1 MNLPKTIRTQSDDSR
16 AQKHAVLP
24 HNPKRHSASFRRV
37 LVLVYG
43 TVVLFALLITGIY
56 TVVSPQIF
64 ASNKISDLI
73 PKGQIIAG
81 YIESTLRGE
90 LSSTYLVPLIGRST
104 SQWEATVWVV
114 DANGDTLI
122 RTQQIEGRRV
132 GRLPAKLSESMLP
145 QVLSGEVATHV
156 GSMEDL
162 TVSDGASHRKSAR
175 SSGVMNGLSEGSA
188 KAPETDSTEEVMN
201 GNLVVVAV
209 PITFMDEVIG
219 AVFMAQSMT
228 EIMGGMQAL
237 TNTLA
242 LSLLLVGLLMLPVV
256 LFFAS
261 RMVRPITRM
270 RTVALTMAGGD
281 LTARA
286 EDGSNDE
293 YGELGRALNYLSSE
307 LGSTISSLQMERNRL
322 QSLINGLSEG
332 IIAVD
337 AKGATTLINPAVYG
351 LLNLQSTDDNVR
363 AAAPDVF
370 AMFDQALSSAQAVK
384 KTVWQGDVALHI
396 SVSPLLLQSG
406 EVTGCVGIV
415 SDVTSAERL
424 EQTRRDYVANVSHE
438 LRTPLTAMRALIE
451 PLRDGLVKT
460 EEQRQQIYDVVL
472 RETMRLSR
480 LVNDMLELSRLQS
493 GTASLSRSVFAP
505 LPLFNLIHETYSAYA
520 EDYQQT
526 FVYDVPEDLP
536 SVWGNPD
543 RTQQVL
549 IVLLDNAFKY
559 TPEGGVVTL
568 SACAEGDVVRVRVR
582 DTGVG
587 IPAADLPH
595 VFDRFYK
602 VDKSHHSK
610 GTGLGLVIAYEIMK
624 HLGEEMSVTSEPGQG
639 SCFTFTLHIAQ
650 GSAERTA
657 ELPKAPA

>member
-1 MNLPKTIRTQSDDSR
+1 MTAGRL
-16 AQKHAVLP
+16 
-24 HNPKRHSASFRRV
+24 KRHSASFRRV

-43 TVVLFALLITGIY
+43 TVILFALLITGIY

-114 DANGDTLI
+114 DASGDTLI

-175 SSGVMNGLSEGSA
+175 SSSVMNGLSEGSA

-568 SACAEGDVVRVRVR
+568 SACAEGDIVRVRVR

-610 GTGLGLVIAYEIMK
+610 GTGLGLAIAYEIMK

-650 GSAERTA
+650 GSAEKTA

>member
-1 MNLPKTIRTQSDDSR
+1 MTAGR
-16 AQKHAVLP
+16 
-24 HNPKRHSASFRRV
+24 PKRHSASFRRV

-43 TVVLFALLITGIY
+43 TVILFALLITGIY

-114 DANGDTLI
+114 DASGDTLI

-396 SVSPLLLQSG
+396 SVSPLLLPSG

-610 GTGLGLVIAYEIMK
+610 GTGLGLAIAYEIMK

-650 GSAERTA
+650 GSAEKTA

>member
-1 MNLPKTIRTQSDDSR
+1 MTRLKSLR
-16 AQKHAVLP
+16 ASGGAHDAIPGGK
-24 HNPKRHSASFRRV
+24 KRHSASFRRV

-64 ASNKISDLI
+64 ARNKISDLI

-145 QVLSGEVATHV
+145 QVLAGEVATHV

-162 TVSDGASHRKSAR
+162 SVSDNAGQHKSTQ
-175 SSGVMNGLSEGSA
+175 SGGVMDNLSDSKASESA
-188 KAPETDSTEEVMN
+188 DSTEEVMS
-201 GNLVVVAV
+201 GKLVVVAV
-209 PITFMDEVIG
+209 PITFMDDVIG

-242 LSLLLVGLLMLPVV
+242 LSLLLVALLMLPVV
-256 LFFAS
+256 LFFAA
-261 RMVRPITRM
+261 RMVQPITRM

-286 EDGSNDE
+286 EDTSNDE
-293 YGELGRALNYLSSE
+293 YGELGGALNYLSSE
-307 LGSTISSLQMERNRL
+307 LGRTISSLQMERNRL

-351 LLNLQSTDDNVR
+351 LLNLNSTAKDVR

-370 AMFDQALSSAQAVK
+370 AMFDEALASAQAVK

-396 SVSPLLLQSG
+396 SVSPLLTQSG
-406 EVTGCVGIV
+406 EVSGCVGIV

-505 LPLFNLIHETYSAYA
+505 LPLLDLIRETYSAYA

-526 FVYDVPEDLP
+526 FVYDVPKTLP
-536 SVWGNPD
+536 NVVGNPD

-549 IVLLDNAFKY
+549 IALLDNAFKY
-559 TPEGGVVTL
+559 TPEGGTVTL
-568 SACAEGDVVRVRVR
+568 SACTEGNIVRIRVT

-587 IPAADLPH
+587 IPAEDLPH

-610 GTGLGLVIAYEIMK
+610 GTGLGLAIAYEIMK
-624 HLGEEMSVTSEPGQG
+624 HLGEEMNVTSEPGQG
-639 SCFTFTLHIAQ
+639 SCFTFTLHIAD
-650 GSAERTA
+650 EKTA
-657 ELPKAPA
+657 LPE

>member
-1 MNLPKTIRTQSDDSR
+1 MTAGR
-16 AQKHAVLP
+16 
-24 HNPKRHSASFRRV
+24 PKRHSASFRRV

-43 TVVLFALLITGIY
+43 TVILFALLITGIY

-114 DANGDTLI
+114 DASGDTLI

-145 QVLSGEVATHV
+145 QVLSGEIATHV

-384 KTVWQGDVALHI
+384 KTVWQGDIALHI

-610 GTGLGLVIAYEIMK
+610 GTGLGLAIAYEIMK

-650 GSAERTA
+650 GTAEKTA

>member
-1 MNLPKTIRTQSDDSR
+1 MTAGSL
-16 AQKHAVLP
+16 
-24 HNPKRHSASFRRV
+24 KRHSASFRRV

-43 TVVLFALLITGIY
+43 TVILFALLITGIY

-114 DANGDTLI
+114 DASGDTLI

-188 KAPETDSTEEVMN
+188 KALETDSTEEVMN

-610 GTGLGLVIAYEIMK
+610 GTGLGLAIAYEIMK

-650 GSAERTA
+650 GAAEKTA

>member
-1 MNLPKTIRTQSDDSR
+1 MTAGR
-16 AQKHAVLP
+16 
-24 HNPKRHSASFRRV
+24 PKRHSASFRRV

-43 TVVLFALLITGIY
+43 TVILFALLITGIY

-114 DANGDTLI
+114 DASGDTLI

-145 QVLSGEVATHV
+145 QVRSGEIATHV

-175 SSGVMNGLSEGSA
+175 SSGVMNGLSEGSP

-209 PITFMDEVIG
+209 PITFMGEVIG

-370 AMFDQALSSAQAVK
+370 AMFDQALSSARAVK

-610 GTGLGLVIAYEIMK
+610 GTGLGLAIAYEIMK
-624 HLGEEMSVTSEPGQG
+624 HLGEEMSVTSEPGRG

-650 GSAERTA
+650 GSAEKTA
-657 ELPKAPA
+657 ELPKAPV

>member
-1 MNLPKTIRTQSDDSR
+1 MK
-16 AQKHAVLP
+16 
-24 HNPKRHSASFRRV
+24 HSASFRRV

-43 TVVLFALLITGIY
+43 TVVVFALLITGIY

-64 ASNKISDLI
+64 AGNKIDDLI

-90 LSSTYLVPLIGRST
+90 LSSAYLVPLIGRST
-104 SQWEATVWVV
+104 SQWEATVWVI
-114 DANGDTLI
+114 DENGDTLI
-122 RTQQIEGRRV
+122 RTQQIDGRRV
-132 GRLPAKLSESMLP
+132 GRLPAKLSSSMLP
-145 QVLSGEVATHV
+145 QVLSGEVATHI

-162 TVSDGASHRKSAR
+162 STTSTSRNRKSGSTNSAMSGLTAD
-175 SSGVMNGLSEGSA
+175 SSKSA
-188 KAPETDSTEEVMN
+188 ETSDSTEEEMN
-201 GNLVVVAV
+201 GKLVVVAV
-209 PITFMDEVIG
+209 PITFMGDVIG

-228 EIMGGMQAL
+228 EIMDGMQAL
-237 TNTLA
+237 NNTLA
-242 LSLLLVGLLMLPVV
+242 LSLLVVALLLLPVV

-261 RMVRPITRM
+261 RMAKPIANM
-270 RTVALTMAGGD
+270 RAVALTMAGGD

-286 EDGSNDE
+286 DDHSSDE

-307 LGSTISSLQMERNRL
+307 LGSTISSLEMERNRL

-337 AKGATTLINPAVYG
+337 AQGAVTLMNPAVYG
-351 LLNLQSTDDNVR
+351 LLSLSDSTSDVR

-370 AMFDQALSSAQAVK
+370 AMFSEALRSGNIVK
-384 KTVWQGDVALHI
+384 KTIWQGDIALHI
-396 SVSPLLLQSG
+396 SVSPLCLPG
-406 EVTGCVGIV
+406 EEITGCVGIV

-438 LRTPLTAMRALIE
+438 LRTPLTAMRALME

-493 GTASLSRSVFAP
+493 GTASLQRSVFAP
-505 LPLFNLIHETYSAYA
+505 LPLLNIIHETYSAYA

-526 FVYDVPEDLP
+526 FVYDVPESLP
-536 SVWGNPD
+536 DVTGNPD

-549 IVLLDNAFKY
+549 IALLDNAFKY
-559 TPEGGVVTL
+559 TPEGGTVTL
-568 SACAEGDVVRVRVR
+568 SAAVEGDVVRIRVR

-587 IPAADLPH
+587 ISKEDLPH

-602 VDKSHHSK
+602 VDKSHHGK
-610 GTGLGLVIAYEIMK
+610 GTGLGLAIAYEIMK
-624 HLGEEMSVTSEPGQG
+624 HLGEEMSVTSELNQG
-639 SCFTFTLHIAQ
+639 SCFTFTLHIAKSS
-650 GSAERTA
+650 GFPSKIA
-657 ELPKAPA
+657 

>member
-1 MNLPKTIRTQSDDSR
+1 MTAGR
-16 AQKHAVLP
+16 
-24 HNPKRHSASFRRV
+24 PKRHSASFRRV

-43 TVVLFALLITGIY
+43 TVILFELLITGIY
-56 TVVSPQIF
+56 TAVSPQIF

-114 DANGDTLI
+114 DASGDTLI

-610 GTGLGLVIAYEIMK
+610 GTGLGLAIAYEIMK

-650 GSAERTA
+650 GSAEKTA

>member
-1 MNLPKTIRTQSDDSR
+1 MTAGR
-16 AQKHAVLP
+16 
-24 HNPKRHSASFRRV
+24 PKRHSASFRRV

-43 TVVLFALLITGIY
+43 TVILFALLITGIY

-114 DANGDTLI
+114 DASGDTLI

-175 SSGVMNGLSEGSA
+175 SSSVMNGLSEGSA
-188 KAPETDSTEEVMN
+188 KTPETDSTEEVMN

-610 GTGLGLVIAYEIMK
+610 GTGLGLAIAYEIMK

-650 GSAERTA
+650 GTAEKTT

>member
-1 MNLPKTIRTQSDDSR
+1 MTAGR
-16 AQKHAVLP
+16 
-24 HNPKRHSASFRRV
+24 PKRHSASFRRV

-43 TVVLFALLITGIY
+43 TVILFALLITGIY

-114 DANGDTLI
+114 DASGDTLI

-162 TVSDGASHRKSAR
+162 TVSDGANHRKSAR

-209 PITFMDEVIG
+209 PIKFMDEVIG

-610 GTGLGLVIAYEIMK
+610 GTGLGLAIAYEIMK

-650 GSAERTA
+650 GSAEKTA

>member
-1 MNLPKTIRTQSDDSR
+1 MTAGR
-16 AQKHAVLP
+16 
-24 HNPKRHSASFRRV
+24 PKRHSASFRRV

-43 TVVLFALLITGIY
+43 TVILFALLITGIY

-114 DANGDTLI
+114 DASGDTLI

-162 TVSDGASHRKSAR
+162 TVSDGANHRKSAR

-493 GTASLSRSVFAP
+493 GTVSLSRSVFAP

-559 TPEGGVVTL
+559 TPEGGIVTL

-610 GTGLGLVIAYEIMK
+610 GTGLGLAIAYEIMK

-650 GSAERTA
+650 GSAEKTA

>member
-1 MNLPKTIRTQSDDSR
+1 MTAGR
-16 AQKHAVLP
+16 
-24 HNPKRHSASFRRV
+24 PKRHSASFRRV

-43 TVVLFALLITGIY
+43 TVILFALLITGIY
-56 TVVSPQIF
+56 TAVSPQIF

-114 DANGDTLI
+114 DASGDTLI

-132 GRLPAKLSESMLP
+132 GRLPAKLSGSMLP

-162 TVSDGASHRKSAR
+162 TVSDGASHRKSAW
-175 SSGVMNGLSEGSA
+175 SSSVMNGLSEGSA

-370 AMFDQALSSAQAVK
+370 AMFDQALSSARAVK

-610 GTGLGLVIAYEIMK
+610 GTGLGLAIAYEIMK

-639 SCFTFTLHIAQ
+639 SCFTFTLHIAH
-650 GSAERTA
+650 GAAEKTA

>member
-1 MNLPKTIRTQSDDSR
+1 MTAGR
-16 AQKHAVLP
+16 
-24 HNPKRHSASFRRV
+24 PKRHSASFRRV

-43 TVVLFALLITGIY
+43 TVILFALLITGIY

-114 DANGDTLI
+114 DASGDTLI

-162 TVSDGASHRKSAR
+162 TVSDGTSQRKSAW
-175 SSGVMNGLSEGSA
+175 SSSVMNGLSEGSA
-188 KAPETDSTEEVMN
+188 KTPETDSTEEVMN

-270 RTVALTMAGGD
+270 RTVALTMAGGN

-293 YGELGRALNYLSSE
+293 YGELGRALNHLSSE

-549 IVLLDNAFKY
+549 IALLDNAFKY
-559 TPEGGVVTL
+559 TPEGGTVTL
-568 SACAEGDVVRVRVR
+568 SAAVEDNVVRIRVR

-587 IPAADLPH
+587 ISKEDLPH

-602 VDKSHHSK
+602 VDKSHHGK
-610 GTGLGLVIAYEIMK
+610 GTGLGLAIAYEIMK
-624 HLGEEMSVTSEPGQG
+624 HLGEEMSVTSELNQG
-639 SCFTFTLHIAQ
+639 SCFTFTLHIAKPS
-650 GSAERTA
+650 GFPSKIA
-657 ELPKAPA
+657 

>member
-1 MNLPKTIRTQSDDSR
+1 MTAGR
-16 AQKHAVLP
+16 
-24 HNPKRHSASFRRV
+24 PKRHSASFRRV

-43 TVVLFALLITGIY
+43 TVILFALLITGIY
-56 TVVSPQIF
+56 TAVSPQIF

-114 DANGDTLI
+114 DASGDTLI

-175 SSGVMNGLSEGSA
+175 SSSVMNGLSEGSA
-188 KAPETDSTEEVMN
+188 KTPETDSTEEVMN

-549 IVLLDNAFKY
+549 IALLDNAFKY

-610 GTGLGLVIAYEIMK
+610 GTGLGLAIAYEIMK

-650 GSAERTA
+650 GAAEKTA

>member
-1 MNLPKTIRTQSDDSR
+1 MTAGR
-16 AQKHAVLP
+16 
-24 HNPKRHSASFRRV
+24 PKRHSASFRRV

-43 TVVLFALLITGIY
+43 TVILFALLITGIY

-114 DANGDTLI
+114 DASGDTLI

-162 TVSDGASHRKSAR
+162 TVSDGASRRKSAW
-175 SSGVMNGLSEGSA
+175 SSSVMNGLSEGSA

-610 GTGLGLVIAYEIMK
+610 GTGLGLAIAYEIMK

-650 GSAERTA
+650 GSAEKTA

>member
-1 MNLPKTIRTQSDDSR
+1 MTAGR
-16 AQKHAVLP
+16 
-24 HNPKRHSASFRRV
+24 PKRHSASFRRV

-43 TVVLFALLITGIY
+43 TVILFALLITGIY

-81 YIESTLRGE
+81 YIESTVRGE
-90 LSSTYLVPLIGRST
+90 LSSSYLVPLIGRST

-114 DANGDTLI
+114 DASGDTLI

-162 TVSDGASHRKSAR
+162 TVSDGANHRKSAR

-610 GTGLGLVIAYEIMK
+610 GTGLGLAIAYEIMK

-650 GSAERTA
+650 GSAEKTA

>member
-1 MNLPKTIRTQSDDSR
+1 MTAGR
-16 AQKHAVLP
+16 
-24 HNPKRHSASFRRV
+24 PKRHSASFRRV

-43 TVVLFALLITGIY
+43 TVILFALLITGIY

-114 DANGDTLI
+114 DASGDTLI

-132 GRLPAKLSESMLP
+132 GRLPAKLSKSMLP

-162 TVSDGASHRKSAR
+162 TVSDGTSQRKSAR
-175 SSGVMNGLSEGSA
+175 SSSVMNGLSEGSA
-188 KAPETDSTEEVMN
+188 KTPETDSTEEVMN

-595 VFDRFYK
+595 VFDRVYK

-610 GTGLGLVIAYEIMK
+610 GTGLGLAIAYEIMK

-650 GSAERTA
+650 GAA

>member
-1 MNLPKTIRTQSDDSR
+1 MTAGR
-16 AQKHAVLP
+16 
-24 HNPKRHSASFRRV
+24 PKRHSASFRRV

-43 TVVLFALLITGIY
+43 TVILFALLITGIY

-114 DANGDTLI
+114 DASGDTLI

-145 QVLSGEVATHV
+145 QVLSGEIATHV

-162 TVSDGASHRKSAR
+162 TVSDGASQRKSAW
-175 SSGVMNGLSEGSA
+175 SSSVMNGLSEGSA
-188 KAPETDSTEEVMN
+188 KTPETDSTEEVMN

-610 GTGLGLVIAYEIMK
+610 GTGLGLAIAYEIMK

-639 SCFTFTLHIAQ
+639 SCFTFTLHIAH
-650 GSAERTA
+650 STAEKTA
-657 ELPKAPA
+657 ELPKTPA

>member
-1 MNLPKTIRTQSDDSR
+1 MTAGR
-16 AQKHAVLP
+16 
-24 HNPKRHSASFRRV
+24 PKRHSASFRRV

-43 TVVLFALLITGIY
+43 TVILFALLITGIY
-56 TVVSPQIF
+56 TAVSPQIF

-114 DANGDTLI
+114 DASGDTLI

-175 SSGVMNGLSEGSA
+175 SSGVMNGLSEGSP

-610 GTGLGLVIAYEIMK
+610 GTGLGLAIAYEIMK

-650 GSAERTA
+650 GSAEKTA

>member
-1 MNLPKTIRTQSDDSR
+1 MTAGR
-16 AQKHAVLP
+16 
-24 HNPKRHSASFRRV
+24 PKRHSASFRRV

-43 TVVLFALLITGIY
+43 TVILFALLITGIY
-56 TVVSPQIF
+56 TAVSPQIF

-114 DANGDTLI
+114 DASGDTLI

-162 TVSDGASHRKSAR
+162 TVSDGASHRKSAW
-175 SSGVMNGLSEGSA
+175 SSSVMNGLSEGSA

-610 GTGLGLVIAYEIMK
+610 GTGLGLAIAYEIMK

-650 GSAERTA
+650 GAAEKTA

>member
-1 MNLPKTIRTQSDDSR
+1 MTAGR
-16 AQKHAVLP
+16 
-24 HNPKRHSASFRRV
+24 PKRHSASFRRV

-43 TVVLFALLITGIY
+43 TVILFALLITGIY

-114 DANGDTLI
+114 DASGDTLI

-162 TVSDGASHRKSAR
+162 TVSDGASHRKSAW

-610 GTGLGLVIAYEIMK
+610 GTGLGLAIAYEIMK

-650 GSAERTA
+650 GAAEKTA

>member
-1 MNLPKTIRTQSDDSR
+1 MTAGK
-16 AQKHAVLP
+16 
-24 HNPKRHSASFRRV
+24 PKRHSASFRRV

-43 TVVLFALLITGIY
+43 TVILFALLITGIY

-114 DANGDTLI
+114 DASGDTLI

-162 TVSDGASHRKSAR
+162 TVSDGASQRKSAR
-175 SSGVMNGLSEGSA
+175 STSVMNGLSEGSA
-188 KAPETDSTEEVMN
+188 KTPETDSTEEVMN

-351 LLNLQSTDDNVR
+351 LLNLQSADDNVR

-610 GTGLGLVIAYEIMK
+610 GTGLGLAIAYEIMK
-624 HLGEEMSVTSEPGQG
+624 HLGEEMSVTSEPGRG
-639 SCFTFTLHIAQ
+639 SCFSFTLHIAQ
-650 GSAERTA
+650 DTAEKTA
-657 ELPKAPA
+657 ELPKAPT

>member
-1 MNLPKTIRTQSDDSR
+1 MTAGR
-16 AQKHAVLP
+16 
-24 HNPKRHSASFRRV
+24 PKRHSASFRRV

-43 TVVLFALLITGIY
+43 TVILFALLITGIY

-114 DANGDTLI
+114 DASGDTLI

-162 TVSDGASHRKSAR
+162 TVSDDASHRKSAR

-281 LTARA
+281 LTVRA

-351 LLNLQSTDDNVR
+351 LLNLQSTDDKVR

-493 GTASLSRSVFAP
+493 GTASLSRSVFAL

-610 GTGLGLVIAYEIMK
+610 GTGLGLAIAYEIMK

-650 GSAERTA
+650 GSAEKTA

>member
-1 MNLPKTIRTQSDDSR
+1 MTAGR
-16 AQKHAVLP
+16 
-24 HNPKRHSASFRRV
+24 PKRHSASFRRV

-43 TVVLFALLITGIY
+43 TVILFALLITGIY

-114 DANGDTLI
+114 DASGDTLI

-145 QVLSGEVATHV
+145 QVLSGEIATHV

-162 TVSDGASHRKSAR
+162 TVSDGASQRKSAW
-175 SSGVMNGLSEGSA
+175 SSSVMNGLSEGSA
-188 KAPETDSTEEVMN
+188 KTPETDSTEEVMN

-237 TNTLA
+237 TNTLT
-242 LSLLLVGLLMLPVV
+242 LSLLLVALLMLPVV

-396 SVSPLLLQSG
+396 SVSPLLQSG

-520 EDYQQT
+520 EDDPQT

-610 GTGLGLVIAYEIMK
+610 GTGLGLAIAYEIMK
-624 HLGEEMSVTSEPGQG
+624 HLGEEMSVTSEPGRG

-650 GSAERTA
+650 GSAEKTA

>member
-1 MNLPKTIRTQSDDSR
+1 MTAGR
-16 AQKHAVLP
+16 
-24 HNPKRHSASFRRV
+24 PKRHSASFRRV

-43 TVVLFALLITGIY
+43 TVILFALLITGIY

-81 YIESTLRGE
+81 YIESTLRGD

-114 DANGDTLI
+114 DASGDTLI

-162 TVSDGASHRKSAR
+162 TVSDGASRRKSAR
-175 SSGVMNGLSEGSA
+175 SSSVMNGLSEGGA
-188 KAPETDSTEEVMN
+188 KTPETDSTEEVMN

-351 LLNLQSTDDNVR
+351 LLNLQSADDNVR

-610 GTGLGLVIAYEIMK
+610 GTGLGLAIAYEIMK
-624 HLGEEMSVTSEPGQG
+624 HLGEEMSVTSEPGRG
-639 SCFTFTLHIAQ
+639 SCFSFTLHIAQ
-650 GSAERTA
+650 GAAEKTA

>member
-1 MNLPKTIRTQSDDSR
+1 MMAGR
-16 AQKHAVLP
+16 
-24 HNPKRHSASFRRV
+24 PKRHSASFRRV

-43 TVVLFALLITGIY
+43 TVILFALLITGIY

-114 DANGDTLI
+114 DASGDTLI

-175 SSGVMNGLSEGSA
+175 SSSVMNGLSEGSA

-526 FVYDVPEDLP
+526 FVYDMPEDLP

-610 GTGLGLVIAYEIMK
+610 GTGLGLAIAYEIMK

-650 GSAERTA
+650 GTAERTA

>member
-1 MNLPKTIRTQSDDSR
+1 MTAGR
-16 AQKHAVLP
+16 
-24 HNPKRHSASFRRV
+24 PKRHSASFRRV

-43 TVVLFALLITGIY
+43 TVILFALLITGIY

-114 DANGDTLI
+114 DASGDTLI

-145 QVLSGEVATHV
+145 QVLSGEIATHV

-188 KAPETDSTEEVMN
+188 KTPETDSTEEVMN

-610 GTGLGLVIAYEIMK
+610 GTGLGLAIAYEIMK

-650 GSAERTA
+650 GSAEKTA

>member
-1 MNLPKTIRTQSDDSR
+1 MTAGR
-16 AQKHAVLP
+16 
-24 HNPKRHSASFRRV
+24 PKRHSASFRRV

-43 TVVLFALLITGIY
+43 TVILFALLITGIY

-114 DANGDTLI
+114 DASGDTLI

-162 TVSDGASHRKSAR
+162 TVSDGASQRKSAW
-175 SSGVMNGLSEGSA
+175 SSSVMNGLSEGSA
-188 KAPETDSTEEVMN
+188 KTPETDSTEEVMN

-610 GTGLGLVIAYEIMK
+610 GTGLGLAIAYEIMK

-639 SCFTFTLHIAQ
+639 RCFTFTLHIAH
-650 GSAERTA
+650 STAEKTA
-657 ELPKAPA
+657 ELPKTPA

>member
-1 MNLPKTIRTQSDDSR
+1 MTAGR
-16 AQKHAVLP
+16 
-24 HNPKRHSASFRRV
+24 PKRHSASFRRV

-43 TVVLFALLITGIY
+43 TVILFALLITGIY

-114 DANGDTLI
+114 DASGDTLI

-162 TVSDGASHRKSAR
+162 TVSDGTSQRRSAW
-175 SSGVMNGLSEGSA
+175 SSSVMNGLSEGSA
-188 KAPETDSTEEVMN
+188 KTPETDSTEEVMN

-610 GTGLGLVIAYEIMK
+610 GTGLGLAIAYEIMK

-639 SCFTFTLHIAQ
+639 SCFTFTLHIAH
-650 GSAERTA
+650 STAEKTA

>member
-1 MNLPKTIRTQSDDSR
+1 MTAGR
-16 AQKHAVLP
+16 
-24 HNPKRHSASFRRV
+24 PKRHSASFRRV

-43 TVVLFALLITGIY
+43 TVILFALLITGIY

-114 DANGDTLI
+114 DASGDTLI

-162 TVSDGASHRKSAR
+162 TVSDGASHRKSAW
-175 SSGVMNGLSEGSA
+175 SSSVMNGLSEGSA

-610 GTGLGLVIAYEIMK
+610 GTGLGLAIAYEIMK
-624 HLGEEMSVTSEPGQG
+624 HLGEEMSVTSEPGRG

-650 GSAERTA
+650 GAA

>member
-1 MNLPKTIRTQSDDSR
+1 MTAGR
-16 AQKHAVLP
+16 
-24 HNPKRHSASFRRV
+24 PKRHSASFRRV

-43 TVVLFALLITGIY
+43 TVILFALLITGIY

-114 DANGDTLI
+114 DASGDTLI

-145 QVLSGEVATHV
+145 QVLSGEIATHV

-162 TVSDGASHRKSAR
+162 TVSDGASHRKSAW
-175 SSGVMNGLSEGSA
+175 SSSVMNGLSEGSA
-188 KAPETDSTEEVMN
+188 KVPETDSTEEVMN

-610 GTGLGLVIAYEIMK
+610 GTGLGLAIAYEIMK

-650 GSAERTA
+650 GAAEKTA

>member
-1 MNLPKTIRTQSDDSR
+1 MTAGR
-16 AQKHAVLP
+16 
-24 HNPKRHSASFRRV
+24 PKRHSASFRRV

-43 TVVLFALLITGIY
+43 TVILFALLITGIY

-114 DANGDTLI
+114 DASGDTLI

-162 TVSDGASHRKSAR
+162 TVSDGTSQRRSAR

-602 VDKSHHSK
+602 VDKSDHSK
-610 GTGLGLVIAYEIMK
+610 GTGLGLAIAYEIMK

-650 GSAERTA
+650 GSAEKTA

>member
-1 MNLPKTIRTQSDDSR
+1 MTAGR
-16 AQKHAVLP
+16 
-24 HNPKRHSASFRRV
+24 PKRHSASFRRV

-43 TVVLFALLITGIY
+43 TVILFALLITGIY

-114 DANGDTLI
+114 DASGDTLI

-175 SSGVMNGLSEGSA
+175 SSSVMNGLSEGSA

-351 LLNLQSTDDNVR
+351 LLNLQSTGDNVR

-610 GTGLGLVIAYEIMK
+610 GTGLGLAIAYEIMK

>member
-1 MNLPKTIRTQSDDSR
+1 MTAGR
-16 AQKHAVLP
+16 
-24 HNPKRHSASFRRV
+24 PKRHSASFRRV

-43 TVVLFALLITGIY
+43 TVILFALLITGIY

-114 DANGDTLI
+114 DASGDTLI

-175 SSGVMNGLSEGSA
+175 SSSVMNGLSEGSA

-209 PITFMDEVIG
+209 PITLMDEVIG

-610 GTGLGLVIAYEIMK
+610 GTGLGLAIAYEIMK

-639 SCFTFTLHIAQ
+639 SCFSFTLHIAH
-650 GSAERTA
+650 GSAEKTA
-657 ELPKAPA
+657 KLP

>member
-1 MNLPKTIRTQSDDSR
+1 MTAGR
-16 AQKHAVLP
+16 
-24 HNPKRHSASFRRV
+24 PKRHSASFRRV

-43 TVVLFALLITGIY
+43 TVILFALLITGIY

-114 DANGDTLI
+114 DASGDTLI

-162 TVSDGASHRKSAR
+162 TVSDGASQRKSAW
-175 SSGVMNGLSEGSA
+175 SSSVMNGLSEGSA
-188 KAPETDSTEEVMN
+188 KTPETDSTEEVMN

-293 YGELGRALNYLSSE
+293 YGELGRALNHLSSE

-610 GTGLGLVIAYEIMK
+610 GTGLGLAIAYEIMK
-624 HLGEEMSVTSEPGQG
+624 HLGEEMSVTSEPGRG
-639 SCFTFTLHIAQ
+639 SCFSFTLHIAQ
-650 GSAERTA
+650 DTAEKTA

>member
-1 MNLPKTIRTQSDDSR
+1 MTAGR
-16 AQKHAVLP
+16 
-24 HNPKRHSASFRRV
+24 PKRHSASFRRV

-43 TVVLFALLITGIY
+43 TVILFALLITGIY

-114 DANGDTLI
+114 DASGDTLI

-132 GRLPAKLSESMLP
+132 GRLPAKLSKSMLP

-162 TVSDGASHRKSAR
+162 TVSDGTSQRKSAW
-175 SSGVMNGLSEGSA
+175 SSSVMNGLSEGSA
-188 KAPETDSTEEVMN
+188 KTPETDSTEEVMN

-293 YGELGRALNYLSSE
+293 YGELGRALNHLSSE

-351 LLNLQSTDDNVR
+351 LLNLQSADDNVR

-370 AMFDQALSSAQAVK
+370 AMFDQALSSAQAVR

-587 IPAADLPH
+587 IPTADLPH

-610 GTGLGLVIAYEIMK
+610 GTGLGLAIAYEIMK
-624 HLGEEMSVTSEPGQG
+624 HLGEEMSVTSEPGRG

-650 GSAERTA
+650 GAA